1 MGGFKLLV
9 ELFEKIEQLGFIE
22 EFRKRGK
29 KLEISQIIT
38 LISGAGLGA
47 IISAI
52 LVFLNNSKKNQIDY
66 ITKERAEWRKQL
78 KIILENLKD
87 SQKKDSALIQ
97 LKSQI
102 NPFGKNMDI
111 KYSKPYYMKDGHI
124 WDILDNNVIDYDR
137 LSLYI
142 ALLLKYDWERS
153 KKEIKFNPSTLL
165 RGIIWFT
172 LFILSIYSSIIIYN
186 KTEDL
191 NNDLYLLLF
200 IISIVSIIFV
210 SLQIWVTN
218 LIKSVPSRHKK
229 EQMWIFIVF
238 YAFPYAN
245 TSLILLLNIPF
256 LNSQLFDIFSLIG
269 LFVYEFFYLSTIES
283 LEDDYVKA
291 VERISVKRNFRSDKV
306 MTIYKSI
313 DRLEK
318 KVYGYSYNQNDVE
331 VLRKKYRKL
340 QKKLIKK
347 LRPSIFIFHPILYI
361 EYQKKKYRISK
372 IVKILLTNN

>member
-1 MGGFKLLV
+1 MEVGH
-9 ELFEKIEQLGFIE
+9 
-22 EFRKRGK
+22 
-29 KLEISQIIT
+29 IIT
-38 LISGAGLGA
+38 ILSGAGLGA

-52 LVFLNNSKKNQIDY
+52 LVFLNNSKRNQLDY

-87 SQKKDSALIQ
+87 NQKKDSALIQ

-165 RGIIWFT
+165 RGIIWLT

-186 KTEDL
+186 KTNNL
-191 NNDLYLLLF
+191 NNDLYVILF
-200 IISIVSIIFV
+200 IISILSIIFV

-245 TSLILLLNIPF
+245 ASLILLLNIPF
-256 LNSQLFDIFSLIG
+256 LNSQLFDIFALIG

-291 VERISVKRNFRSDKV
+291 VERISVKRNSHSDKV
-306 MTIYKSI
+306 SAVYKSI

-318 KVYGYSYNQNDVE
+318 KLYEYPYNQNDVE
-331 VLRKKYRKL
+331 ALKKKRRKL

-347 LRPSIFIFHPILYI
+347 LRPSVFIFQPKLYI
-361 EYQKKKYRISK
+361 RYRKKKSRISK
-372 IVKILLTNN
+372 IVKCLLTNT

>member
-1 MGGFKLLV
+1 MGFESEV
-9 ELFEKIEQLGFIE
+9 E
-22 EFRKRGK
+22 
-29 KLEISQIIT
+29 KLELGQIIT
-38 LISGAGLGA
+38 LLSGAGIGA
-47 IISAI
+47 ILSAI
-52 LVFLNNSKKNQIDY
+52 LVFINNSKRNQIDY

-87 SQKKDSALIQ
+87 NQKKDSALIQ

-102 NPFGKNMDI
+102 NPFGKNMEI

-124 WDILDNNVIDYDR
+124 WDILDNDVIDYDR

-165 RGIIWFT
+165 RRIIWLT
-172 LFILSIYSSIIIYN
+172 LFILSIYASIIIYN
-186 KTEDL
+186 KTENL
-191 NNDLYLLLF
+191 NNDLYLILF
-200 IISIVSIIFV
+200 IVSILSIVFV

-229 EQMWIFIVF
+229 EQIWIFIVF

-256 LNSQLFDIFSLIG
+256 LNSELFDIFALLG
-269 LFVYEFFYLSTIES
+269 LFVYEFFYLSIIES

-291 VERISVKRNFRSDKV
+291 VERVTIKRNVHSDKAID
-306 MTIYKSI
+306 IYKSI
-313 DRLEK
+313 DRLERRL
-318 KVYGYSYNQNDVE
+318 YGYSYKRTDVE
-331 VLRKKYRKL
+331 ILRKKRRKL

-347 LRPSIFIFHPILYI
+347 LRPSVFIFHPTLYI
-361 EYQKKKYRISK
+361 RYRKKKSRISK
-372 IVKILLTNN
+372 IVKRILTNT